1 VPLLG
6 LVLTATIFASNT
18 TGIAKMARAGGY
30 PATLRSDFL
39 IVCPFARGGN
49 SEPQV
54 PAVIVAL

>member
-1 VPLLG
+1 LG